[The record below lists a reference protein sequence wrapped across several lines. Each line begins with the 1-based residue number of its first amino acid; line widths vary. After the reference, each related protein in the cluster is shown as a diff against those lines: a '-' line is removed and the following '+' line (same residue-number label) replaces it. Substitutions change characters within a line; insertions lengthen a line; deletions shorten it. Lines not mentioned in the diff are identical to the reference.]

1 MAKLYENSRM
11 IDSLLQQM
19 DRMYKKGLTNGFC
32 FDNICE
38 RSRE

>member
-19 DRMYKKGLTNGFC
+19 DRMYKKGLTN
-32 FDNICE
+32 
-38 RSRE
+38 SP

>member
-19 DRMYKKGLTNGFC
+19 DRMYKKGLTNGP
-32 FDNICE
+32 
-38 RSRE
+38 